1 MSLDSFRA
9 NLKSKYTADKI
20 ASQHNVQISNGSRLI
35 LVPEIP
41 VPLANRVIIV
51 SKSMGSE
58 QRGYSGLW
66 GNSTGTNGKALREL
80 CALRQLHHP
89 RQHKNIWVPQK
100 FARRELSKAS
110 NTSRTGIAKEDEG
123 DIPVHVKK
131 GEMDIMDG
139 TLKKNTMETSVTR
152 PQIWAKLPGRFTN
165 STRTRI

>member
-1 MSLDSFRA
+1 MCTGVLKTLEKLAKKYKFADMSLESFRA

-66 GNSTGTNGKALREL
+66 GNSTGTNDKGSSGTMCAPTITPPTTAQKYMDSAESCKA
-80 CALRQLHHP
+80 
-89 RQHKNIWVPQK
+89 
-100 FARRELSKAS
+100 
-110 NTSRTGIAKEDEG
+110 GIE
-123 DIPVHVKK
+123 
-131 GEMDIMDG
+131 
-139 TLKKNTMETSVTR
+139 
-152 PQIWAKLPGRFTN
+152 
-165 STRTRI
+165 